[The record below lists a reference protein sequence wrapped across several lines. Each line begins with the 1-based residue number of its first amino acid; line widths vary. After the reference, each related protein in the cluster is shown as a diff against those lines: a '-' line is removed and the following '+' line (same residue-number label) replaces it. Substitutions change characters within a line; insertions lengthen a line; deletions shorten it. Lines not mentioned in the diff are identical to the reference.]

1 MNSLKNIENFF
12 FYNGDAHLIL
22 DAFIKQNERRARQQY
37 GNRRASRMDIP
48 EISIFDTDTIKDQLI
63 DLMSKLGWQQIEIRL
78 QNLSSDRNNIVSI
91 AANRAVLRQNNFVFP
106 VEIWDEVLASV
117 LSEIELVENPI
128 DLFSAFDDDIIDETT

>member
-1 MNSLKNIENFF
+1 MDSLNIEHFF
-12 FYNGDAHLIL
+12 FYNGDAHSIL
-22 DAFIKQNERRARQQY
+22 DAFIKQSERRIRRQYGRRAR
-37 GNRRASRMDIP
+37 NIDIP

-63 DLMSKLGWQQIEIRL
+63 DLMSQSGWQQIEVRL